1 MSTCK
6 KGADRRSA
14 CAESVCG
21 PERGGGEEEERGA
34 EGGEGMTIVE
44 ETRQLHADIERCER
58 GLVKC
63 LKERDGL
70 KRHKDLLWNE
80 HRTGHLCQVIGERAA
95 ALRAVYDDADGAR
108 QGELQV
114 FSGGGSSEKQ
124 FDAFYSRLGEIKGY
138 YQRFPAQ
145 SLLNPAGEE
154 GGDEETFPAP
164 QEPQW
169 TGEESWGRFLDLHT
183 FHETWLN
190 LPGSRSAEEEPMPYA
205 EFVASFADLADVPV
219 NKKRSW
225 GARYKSYA
233 ESLREYLASFVKRA
247 QPLVNSA
254 EFEDTTK
261 EAFEEQWAAGSV
273 PGWGAASSQAAA
285 DEDGID
291 LGPFET
297 AAAVAENVSMDD
309 LKEELMRLGL
319 KVSVA
324 L

>member
-1 MSTCK
+1 MRPRPPESPVQLYSRVPNDFRSRHSTIVQKRC
-6 KGADRRSA
+6 RSA
-14 CAESVCG
+14 AECAESVCG
-21 PERGGGEEEERGA
+21 PERGGGVEEDRGA

-183 FHETWLN
+183 FN
-190 LPGSRSAEEEPMPYA
+190 
-205 EFVASFADLADVPV
+205 
-219 NKKRSW
+219 
-225 GARYKSYA
+225 
-233 ESLREYLASFVKRA
+233 
-247 QPLVNSA
+247 
-254 EFEDTTK
+254 
-261 EAFEEQWAAGSV
+261 
-273 PGWGAASSQAAA
+273 
-285 DEDGID
+285 
-291 LGPFET
+291 
-297 AAAVAENVSMDD
+297 
-309 LKEELMRLGL
+309 
-319 KVSVA
+319 
-324 L
+324 